1 MVPRLADTYGAV
13 WSDPDA
19 GKNGEIGM
27 WWYRYLGVEDQT
39 PAEKRAMSN
48 GVNLFFGALIGANL
62 GTLDGM
68 TLSDYTLIIAV
79 VCLIVMYIQLAPVA
93 RKRWTYLGILGGA
106 YGTAVCSIDR
116 SARRSVVSR
125 QNTTASALVRD
136 DLLLAR
142 FRSLHRVA
150 TFGQAA
156 SRRR

>member
-1 MVPRLADTYGAV
+1 
-13 WSDPDA
+13 
-19 GKNGEIGM
+19 M

-106 YGTAVCSIDR
+106 YGTAVCSID
-116 SARRSVVSR
+116 
-125 QNTTASALVRD
+125 
-136 DLLLAR
+136 
-142 FRSLHRVA
+142 
-150 TFGQAA
+150 
-156 SRRR
+156 

>member
-1 MVPRLADTYGAV
+1 
-13 WSDPDA
+13 
-19 GKNGEIGM
+19 M

-93 RKRWTYLGILGGA
+93 RKRWTYLGILGGLTGLLYVLLIDPHGEA
-106 YGTAVCSIDR
+106 LFRGRTRPPPHLFVTISFWLASVDSIELR
-116 SARRSVVSR
+116 P
-125 QNTTASALVRD
+125 
-136 DLLLAR
+136 LAKPLPDVGDGSPR
-142 FRSLHRVA
+142 
-150 TFGQAA
+150 
-156 SRRR
+156 